1 MKKIDTKTFK
11 AINKVLMDRS
21 THNTM
26 NNSHNTTNNNINNYI
41 VGIGREN
48 VLETITMNEK
58 IEIMN
63 SRMGSLEKMVE
74 VVHCG
79 TYDKFKNILITNLK
93 DKFAYRYDHK
103 KGYFVTSN
111 KDEVLGEL
119 VESRMMEIEDIYE
132 ELSNIINEQSKKVMK
147 RFLDNMNDEENI
159 FMYDKVEYANFKT
172 YKTEKVKALL
182 YNNNEKITQDIASML
197 QGVGEPNL

>member
-1 MKKIDTKTFK
+1 
-11 AINKVLMDRS
+11 
-21 THNTM
+21 
-26 NNSHNTTNNNINNYI
+26 
-41 VGIGREN
+41 
-48 VLETITMNEK
+48 
-58 IEIMN
+58 MN

-74 VVHCG
+74 IVHCG

-93 DKFAYRYDHK
+93 DKFAYKYDHK

-111 KDEVLGEL
+111 KNEVLGEL

-147 RFLDNMNDEENI
+147 RFLDNMNDEDNK
-159 FMYDKVEYANFKT
+159 FMYDTVEYANFKT

-182 YNNNEKITQDIASML
+182 YNNNEKITQDIALML
-197 QGVGEPNL
+197 QGLPDPFGVRQTCGVLGEPLVPQERPNKSEETEESDVIE